1 MSDLARVIEGPDD
14 APAVVFLHS
23 LGSDVS
29 MWGPQAADLARDHRV
44 VRIDTRGHGES
55 PAPDGPYSLGQL
67 GHDVI
72 AVADDLG
79 LDTFHLVGCSLG
91 GLTALWVAVTH
102 GDRLRSLTAANTAA
116 KVATA
121 DFWQARIDA
130 VRAHGLA
137 GIRDDVVARFFATGF
152 AQAHPDWFAEALEVF
167 EQADPDGYVGCCAA
181 LAHADLR
188 DDVGAITVPTL
199 VIGGEQDV
207 ATPPA
212 DAEWLHDH
220 VPDSRLVV
228 LPDAAHLSNLDQPE
242 AFTRALRTHLQE
254 HR

>member
-1 MSDLARVIEGPDD
+1 MSDLARLVEGPPD
-14 APAVVFLHS
+14 APPVVFLHS

-29 MWGPQAADLARDHRV
+29 MWRPQAADLARDHLV
-44 VRIDTRGHGES
+44 VRVDTRGHGRS
-55 PAPDGPYSLGQL
+55 PAPDGPYSLAQL
-67 GHDVI
+67 GRDVV

-91 GLTALWVAVTH
+91 GLTALWVAIHH
-102 GDRLRSLTAANTAA
+102 GGRLRSLTAANTAA
-116 KVATA
+116 KVADA

-130 VRAHGLA
+130 VRARGLA

-152 AQAHPDWFAEALEVF
+152 AQAHPDWFDEALAVF
-167 EQADPDGYVGCCAA
+167 EHADADGYAGCCAA

-188 DDVGAITVPTL
+188 DEVGAITAPTL
-199 VIGGEQDV
+199 VVGGEQDV
-207 ATPPA
+207 ATPPS

-220 VPDSRLVV
+220 VRDSRLVV

-242 AFTRALRTHLQE
+242 AFTRALRSHLEE
-254 HR
+254 HP